1 MEDNGNPAEN
11 TQVNVPFV
19 VHESTIARMERQIKR
34 LWIALIVALVAL
46 LATNLCWIYYES
58 TFETIYYAQDG
69 EGMNNINTGTQ
80 GDVNGTD
87 GQNQETE
94 KQAS

>member
-1 MEDNGNPAEN
+1 MEEKNSHSEN
-11 TQVNVPFV
+11 QQIDVPFI
-19 VHESTIARMERQIKR
+19 VHESIIARMERQVKR
-34 LWIALIVALVAL
+34 LWIVLIFALVAL
-46 LATNLCWIYYES
+46 LATNLFWIYYES
-58 TFETIYYAQDG
+58 SFETIYYTQDG

-87 GQNQETE
+87 SQNQEAE